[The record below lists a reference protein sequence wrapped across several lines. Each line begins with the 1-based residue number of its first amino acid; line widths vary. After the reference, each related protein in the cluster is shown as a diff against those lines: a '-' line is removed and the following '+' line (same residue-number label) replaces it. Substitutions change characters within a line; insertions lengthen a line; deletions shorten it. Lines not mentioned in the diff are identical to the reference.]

1 MASKPWDSR
10 LAHRLV
16 LPLRATSVH
25 PNHVTTLALATGLA
39 ASACYAR
46 ATPVSANLGAALWV
60 VACVLDHAD
69 GELARL
75 TGKTSV
81 FGHRYDRAADL
92 VVKLSLFAGMGASL
106 RHGPLQH
113 WGIPLGLLG
122 GSALLA
128 IFLLRGAMARRR
140 GAAAYA
146 QPSAGGFEIEDILYV
161 IAPLTWL
168 GWLGPFLVLAAIGTP
183 LFALWTVRQFLRWRA
198 AGGAGEGAEGLDRS
212 VAARLT
218 AGRGMGQEA
227 AGRSPDAGG
236 TRA

>member
-16 LPLRATSVH
+16 LPLRGTAVH

-39 ASACYAR
+39 AAACYAR
-46 ATPVSANLGAALWV
+46 ATPASANLGAALWI
-60 VACVLDHAD
+60 VACILDHAD

-92 VVKLSLFAGMGASL
+92 VVKLCLFAGMGASL
-106 RHGPLQH
+106 RHGPLAD
-113 WGIPLGLLG
+113 WGLPVGLLG
-122 GSALLA
+122 GVALLA

-140 GAAAYA
+140 GPAAFA
-146 QPSAGGFEIEDILYV
+146 QPSAGGFEIEDVLYV

-168 GWLGPFLVLAAIGTP
+168 GWLGPFLVLVAIGVP
-183 LFALWTVRQFLRWRA
+183 LFALWTACQFLRRPPPGD
-198 AGGAGEGAEGLDRS
+198 AGGSASGLDQS
-212 VAARLT
+212 VAARFT
-218 AGRGMGQEA
+218 AGRSMGQEA
-227 AGRSPDAGG
+227 AGRSPGAGG
-236 TRA
+236 PRA